1 LIKQVLGRSSRDLAM
16 RAHSPKRWQRL
27 MSWVGMALLII
38 LVNLL
43 SNLSLTMRSFSEGLA
58 WIEKRG
64 RYGYINKLGQI
75 VIKPQFETPNDF
87 SAGLSRPESWFH

>member
-1 LIKQVLGRSSRDLAM
+1 MGRHGFIDHSGQFAIKPQFDDAG
-16 RAHSPKRWQRL
+16 
-27 MSWVGMALLII
+27 
-38 LVNLL
+38 
-43 SNLSLTMRSFSEGLA
+43 SFSEGLA